1 MHLTTLIDSII
12 HSVLSLVFM
21 NIHRLAFICE
31 GISKATLAIGAGVV
45 IGSLAV
51 NAASK
56 HLDALTVEQCA
67 SQSWPAHQHAE
78 HVAFCAEYLSNR

>member
-1 MHLTTLIDSII
+1 
-12 HSVLSLVFM
+12 M

-51 NAASK
+51 NAATR
-56 HLDALTVEQCA
+56 HLDTQTRRQCA
-67 SQSWPAHQHAE
+67 SQNWPAHQHAD
-78 HVAFCAEYLSNR
+78 HALFCAQYVLNR

>member
-1 MHLTTLIDSII
+1 
-12 HSVLSLVFM
+12 M

-51 NAASK
+51 NAATR
-56 HLDALTVEQCA
+56 HLDAQTREQCA
-67 SQSWPAHQHAE
+67 SQDWPAHQHAD
-78 HVAFCAEYLSNR
+78 HVSFCAAYLSNR